1 MHHCQ
6 VSLGGDGV
14 VFGMLKVWCER
25 RGENMIITP
34 HGKDRDLGQI
44 MVQIHFISTC
54 CQPIGGNTIP
64 ISSIIWR
71 GNRRGVFFFLNSVF
85 IIIFLIEK
93 YKYKGPAALH
103 GWIMEFL

>member
-1 MHHCQ
+1 MHHYQ

-14 VFGMLKVWCER
+14 VFEMLNVWCER
-25 RGENMIITP
+25 RGEDMIITP
-34 HGKDRDLGQI
+34 HGKDRDH
-44 MVQIHFISTC
+44 VQHYGSDSLHYHVLPTYWGKHNSHLLHNLER
-54 CQPIGGNTIP
+54 QSAGG
-64 ISSIIWR
+64 
-71 GNRRGVFFFLNSVF
+71 VFFLNSVF